1 MATTTHAPAV
11 MSSGRASGSAGTLV
25 GSEIL
30 KIAADVRALVAS
42 GRDICNLTVGDFR
55 SSEFRIPEVLER
67 GIVEALKR
75 GETNYPP
82 SDGILP
88 LREAVRSLYRRELGF
103 TPDVA
108 SVIITAGAR
117 PGIFATYPTLVDP
130 GDRVVYPAPAWNNN
144 HYVHP
149 SGAESVQV
157 TYDPASNFFST
168 RASLT
173 AAIRGAA

>member
-11 MSSGRASGSAGTLV
+11 MSSGRASAIAGTLV

-42 GRDICNLTVGDFR
+42 GRDICNLTVGDFS
-55 SSEFRIPEVLER
+55 SSEFRIPDVLER

-108 SVIITAGAR
+108 SVIITAGPRAR
-117 PGIFATYPTLVDP
+117 MFGTSPTPCGPGHRLAYPP
-130 GDRVVYPAPAWNNN
+130 PPWHH
-144 HYVHP
+144 HYLLHHSAAHGRSVPNVP
-149 SGAESVQV
+149 S
-157 TYDPASNFFST
+157 
-168 RASLT
+168 
-173 AAIRGAA
+173 AA